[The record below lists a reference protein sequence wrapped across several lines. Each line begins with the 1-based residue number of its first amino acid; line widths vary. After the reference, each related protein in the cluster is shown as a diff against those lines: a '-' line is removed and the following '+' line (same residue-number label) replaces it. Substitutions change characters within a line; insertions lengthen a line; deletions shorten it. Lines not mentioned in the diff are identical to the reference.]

1 MPTALVSHPAG
12 RLASLVAALV
22 LAGCAS
28 SAGIAPHTSP
38 LDPVRAGLPAAVEAT
53 PLHLATDWWRS
64 FDDPTLDALVDRALA
79 DHPDLQTAQARLERA
94 GAAVAGARAA
104 EGPQVNGAAD
114 ATRQRYSE
122 HGLLPPPLA
131 GSTHDSGTVQAT
143 ASWELDFF
151 GRQRAELQSALG
163 GERAAR
169 AELEAARLLLASR
182 VAAVYVELARL
193 LDQRTVAERSLAQ
206 REETLALIGDRVRAG
221 LDTNVELRQGEGALP
236 ETRQQIEALDER
248 IALARHALAALTVQP
263 PDALA
268 TLSPALASLPEG
280 TLPRSLPSDL
290 LARRADITAAR
301 WRVEAAGQD
310 VQAAK
315 AEFYPSVNLVAFA
328 GLSSSLGLGRL
339 LEAGSAQGGFGPAL
353 RLPIF
358 DSGRLR
364 ANLGG
369 KAADVDA
376 AVASY
381 NGALLGALH
390 DVADQLAGQQSIARQ
405 QREQRNAQDAAESAY
420 QLAVQRYRAG
430 LGSYLVVL
438 SAEGTVLAQRRLGVD
453 LKARALDNQ
462 VQLIRALGGG
472 YVAEPIPALASA
484 APQP

>member
-328 GLSSSLGLGRL
+328 GLSSIGLGRL
-339 LEAGSAQGGFGPAL
+339 LEASSAQAGFGPAL

-364 ANLGG
+364 ANLHG

-405 QREQRNAQDAAESAY
+405 QSEQRKAQDAAESAY

>member
-1 MPTALVSHPAG
+1 MPSSAFLSGARFAPLLTALI
-12 RLASLVAALV
+12 

-28 SAGIAPHTSP
+28 SAGIAPHAPP
-38 LDPVRAGLPAAVEAT
+38 LDPVRAGVPTAPDPEPV
-53 PLHLATDWWRS
+53 HLATDWWRG
-64 FDDPTLDALVDRALA
+64 FGDPALDALDRALA
-79 DHPDLQTAQARLERA
+79 GHPDLQAAQARLERA
-94 GAAVAGARAA
+94 GAAVAGAHAA
-104 EGPQVNGAAD
+104 EGPQVNGAAEV
-114 ATRQRYSE
+114 TRQRYGE
-122 HGLLPPPLA
+122 HGLFPPPLG
-131 GSTHDSGTVQAT
+131 GSTRDSATVQAT

-151 GRQRAELQSALG
+151 GRLHAELQSALG
-163 GERAAR
+163 GARAAQ

-182 VAAVYVELARL
+182 VASVYVELARL
-193 LDQRTVAERSLAQ
+193 LEQRTVAERSLAQ

-248 IALARHALAALTVQP
+248 IAVARHALAALTVQP

-268 TLSPALASLPEG
+268 TLSPALAALPG
-280 TLPRSLPSDL
+280 GALPRSLPSDL

-301 WRVEAAGQD
+301 WRVEAAGQE

-328 GLSSSLGLGRL
+328 GLTSIGLGRL
-339 LEAGSAQGGFGPAL
+339 LEAGSAQGGFGPAR

-364 ANLGG
+364 ANLRG

-381 NGALLGALH
+381 NGALVGALR
-390 DVADQLAGQQSIARQ
+390 DVADQLAGQQSTARQ
-405 QREQRNAQDAAESAY
+405 QREQRSAQEAAESAY
-420 QLAVQRYRAG
+420 QLAMQRYRAG

-438 SAEGTVLAQRRLGVD
+438 SAESTVLAQRRLGVD

-472 YVAEPIPALASA
+472 YVAEPVPTLASA
-484 APQP
+484 PLHP

>member
-328 GLSSSLGLGRL
+328 GLSSIGLGRL
-339 LEAGSAQGGFGPAL
+339 LEASSAQAGFGPAL

-364 ANLGG
+364 ANLHG

-381 NGALLGALH
+381 NGALLGALR

-405 QREQRNAQDAAESAY
+405 QSEQRKAQDAAESAY

>member
-328 GLSSSLGLGRL
+328 GLSSIGLGRL
-339 LEAGSAQGGFGPAL
+339 LEAGSAQAGFGPAL

-364 ANLGG
+364 ANLSG

-381 NGALLGALH
+381 NGALLSALR
-390 DVADQLAGQQSIARQ
+390 DVADQLAGQRSIARQ
-405 QREQRNAQDAAESAY
+405 QDEQRGAQEAAESAY

-430 LGSYLVVL
+430 LGTYLVVL
-438 SAEGTVLAQRRLGVD
+438 SAESNVLAQRRLGVD

-462 VQLIRALGGG
+462 VQLVRALGGG
-472 YVAEPIPALASA
+472 YVASDASA
-484 APQP
+484 LTLAPLQP

>member
-1 MPTALVSHPAG
+1 MPPALVSHSVR
-12 RLASLVAALV
+12 RLSALVAALV

-28 SAGIAPHTSP
+28 SAGIAPRTSP
-38 LDPVRAGLPAAVEAT
+38 LDPQRAGVPAATQAT
-53 PLHLATDWWRS
+53 LAPLAADWWRG
-64 FDDPTLDALVDRALA
+64 FDDRALDALVDRALA
-79 DHPDLQTAQARLERA
+79 GHPDLQTAQARLERA
-94 GAAVAGARAA
+94 GAAVGGARAA
-104 EGPQVNGAAD
+104 EGPQVNAAVD
-114 ATRQRYSE
+114 VTRQRYSE
-122 HGLLPPPLA
+122 NGLFPPPVA
-131 GSTHDSGTVQAT
+131 GSTRDSGAVQAT
-143 ASWELDFF
+143 GSWELDFF

-206 REETLALIGDRVRAG
+206 REETLALIADRVRAG
-221 LDTNVELRQGEGALP
+221 LDTHVELRQGEGALP

-248 IALARHALAALTVQP
+248 IARARHALAALTVQP

-268 TLSPALASLPEG
+268 TLAPGLAALPDG

-328 GLSSSLGLGRL
+328 GLSSIGLGRL
-339 LEAGSAQGGFGPAL
+339 LEASSAQAGFGPAL

-364 ANLGG
+364 ANLHG

-381 NGALLGALH
+381 NGALLGALR

-405 QREQRNAQDAAESAY
+405 QSEQRKAQDAAESAY

-472 YVAEPIPALASA
+472 YVSEAAPALASA
-484 APQP
+484 AFQH

>member
-1 MPTALVSHPAG
+1 MPTFLPAFPAARLVPL
-12 RLASLVAALV
+12 LAVLV

-28 SAGIAPHTSP
+28 SAGIAPRTP
-38 LDPVRAGLPAAVEAT
+38 ALDPAAAGVPAEAE
-53 PLHLATDWWRS
+53 PVHLSTDWWRG
-64 FDDPTLDALVDRALA
+64 FGDATLDALVDRALA
-79 DHPDLQTAQARLERA
+79 GHPDLQTAAARLERA
-94 GAAVAGARAA
+94 GASVAGARAA
-104 EGPQVNGAAD
+104 EGPQVNGAVD
-114 ATRQRYSE
+114 LTRQRYSE
-122 HGLLPPPLA
+122 HGLVPPPLA
-131 GSTHDSGTVQAT
+131 GSTRDSGSVQAT
-143 ASWELDFF
+143 GSWELDFF

-182 VAAVYVELARL
+182 VTSVYVELARL
-193 LDQRTVAERSLAQ
+193 LEQRSVAERSLAQ
-206 REETLALIGDRVRAG
+206 RRETLALIGDRVRAG
-221 LDTNVELRQGEGALP
+221 LDTNVELRQGEGAVP

-268 TLSPALASLPEG
+268 TLSPALAALPEG

-290 LARRADITAAR
+290 LARRADIAAAR

-315 AEFYPSVNLVAFA
+315 AQFYPSVNLVAFA
-328 GLSSSLGLGRL
+328 GLSSIGLGRL
-339 LEAGSAQGGFGPAL
+339 LEAGSAQAGFGPAL

-364 ANLGG
+364 ANLRG

-405 QREQRNAQDAAESAY
+405 QQEQRSAQAAAESAY

-430 LGSYLVVL
+430 LGTYLVVL
-438 SAEGTVLAQRRLGVD
+438 SAESSVLAQRRLGVD

-472 YVAEPIPALASA
+472 YVAEPAPALASA
-484 APQP
+484 PLQP

>member
-1 MPTALVSHPAG
+1 MPTALASLSAG
-12 RLASLVAALV
+12 RLAPLIAAMV

-28 SAGIAPHTSP
+28 SAGIAPHTPP
-38 LDPVRAGLPAAVEAT
+38 LDPVRAGLPAAAQPAPVPFAS
-53 PLHLATDWWRS
+53 DWWRS
-64 FDDPTLDALVDRALA
+64 FDDLALDALVDRALA
-79 DHPDLQTAQARLERA
+79 GHPDLQTAQARLERA

-104 EGPQVNGAAD
+104 EGPQVNGAVD
-114 ATRQRYSE
+114 VTRQRYSE

-131 GSTHDSGTVQAT
+131 GSTRESATVQAT

-193 LDQRTVAERSLAQ
+193 LEQRTVAERSLAQ
-206 REETLALIGDRVRAG
+206 REETLALVGDRVRAG

-268 TLSPALASLPEG
+268 TLSPVLAALPEG

-315 AEFYPSVNLVAFA
+315 AEFYPSINLVAFA
-328 GLSSSLGLGRL
+328 GLSSIGLGRL

-364 ANLGG
+364 ANLRG

-381 NGALLGALH
+381 NGALLGALR

-420 QLAVQRYRAG
+420 QLALQRYRAG

-472 YVAEPIPALASA
+472 YVAEPVPALASA
-484 APQP
+484 TPQH